1 MRRPQLRRHRAED
14 RESAYASGMDELAGA
29 DVTPEDDEFTV
40 AQDTEF
46 EETEL
51 AFEDD
56 ERTIDDSLQ
65 DEVPG
70 IDEERRVPLPDE
82 PAVPAEED

>member
-1 MRRPQLRRHRAED
+1 MRHDADD
-14 RESAYASGMDELAGA
+14 RESAYASRMDQLAGA
-29 DVTPEDDEFTV
+29 DATPEDDEFTV

-56 ERTIDDSLQ
+56 ERTLDDSVL

>member
-1 MRRPQLRRHRAED
+1 
-14 RESAYASGMDELAGA
+14 MDDLAAG
-29 DVTPEDDEFTV
+29 VTPDDDEFTV

-46 EETEL
+46 EGDDL
-51 AFEDD
+51 AFDD
-56 ERTIDDSLQ
+56 EERTIDDSLK

-82 PAVPAEED
+82 PAADDEE

>member
-1 MRRPQLRRHRAED
+1 
-14 RESAYASGMDELAGA
+14 MDELAGA

-56 ERTIDDSLQ
+56 ERTLDDSLQ

-82 PAVPAEED
+82 RAVPADED

>member
-1 MRRPQLRRHRAED
+1 
-14 RESAYASGMDELAGA
+14 MDDLAGA
-29 DVTPEDDEFTV
+29 DVTPEDDDFTV

-56 ERTIDDSLQ
+56 ERTLDDSLK
-65 DEVPG
+65 DEIPG
-70 IDEERRVPLPDE
+70 IDEERRVALPDE
-82 PAVPAEED
+82 PVPAEED

>member
-1 MRRPQLRRHRAED
+1 
-14 RESAYASGMDELAGA
+14 MDELAGA

-46 EETEL
+46 EEQEL

-56 ERTIDDSLQ
+56 ERTLDDSLQ

>member
-1 MRRPQLRRHRAED
+1 MSRRRHGADVRD
-14 RESAYASGMDELAGA
+14 PAYASGMDELAGA

-46 EETEL
+46 EEGGL

-56 ERTIDDSLQ
+56 ERTLDDSLD

-82 PAVPAEED
+82 PASGDED

>member
-1 MRRPQLRRHRAED
+1 
-14 RESAYASGMDELAGA
+14 MDDLAGA
-29 DVTPEDDEFTV
+29 GVTPDDDEFTV

-46 EETEL
+46 EEDEL
-51 AFEDD
+51 AFDD
-56 ERTIDDSLQ
+56 DDRTIDDSLG

-82 PAVPAEED
+82 PSADD

>member
-1 MRRPQLRRHRAED
+1 
-14 RESAYASGMDELAGA
+14 MDDLAGA

-46 EETEL
+46 EEGEL

-56 ERTIDDSLQ
+56 ERTLDDSLD

-70 IDEERRVPLPDE
+70 VDEERRVPLADE
-82 PAVPAEED
+82 PASADED

>member
-1 MRRPQLRRHRAED
+1 VGRV
-14 RESAYASGMDELAGA
+14 SAYASGMDELAGA

>member
-1 MRRPQLRRHRAED
+1 MGH
-14 RESAYASGMDELAGA
+14 ESAYASGMDELAGA

>member
-1 MRRPQLRRHRAED
+1 
-14 RESAYASGMDELAGA
+14 MDDIAGAGA
-29 DVTPEDDEFTV
+29 DIVPEDDDFTV

-46 EETEL
+46 EEDDL
-51 AFEDD
+51 AFDDD
-56 ERTIDDSLQ
+56 ERTIDDSLK

-82 PAVPAEED
+82 PSADDED

>member
-1 MRRPQLRRHRAED
+1 
-14 RESAYASGMDELAGA
+14 MDDLAGA
-29 DVTPEDDEFTV
+29 DVTPEDDDFTV

-56 ERTIDDSLQ
+56 ERTLDDSLK
-65 DEVPG
+65 DEIPG
-70 IDEERRVPLPDE
+70 IDEERRVALPDE
-82 PAVPAEED
+82 PVPTDED

>member
-1 MRRPQLRRHRAED
+1 
-14 RESAYASGMDELAGA
+14 MDDLAGA
-29 DVTPEDDEFTV
+29 GVTPDDDEFTV

-46 EETEL
+46 EEDDL
-51 AFEDD
+51 AFDDD
-56 ERTIDDSLQ
+56 ERTIDDSLN

-82 PAVPAEED
+82 PAADDEE

>member
-1 MRRPQLRRHRAED
+1 
-14 RESAYASGMDELAGA
+14 MDDLAGA
-29 DVTPEDDEFTV
+29 GVTPDDDEFTV

-46 EETEL
+46 EEDDL
-51 AFEDD
+51 AFDDD
-56 ERTIDDSLQ
+56 ERTIDDSLK

-82 PAVPAEED
+82 PAAHGEE

>member
-1 MRRPQLRRHRAED
+1 
-14 RESAYASGMDELAGA
+14 MDELAGA

>member
-1 MRRPQLRRHRAED
+1 
-14 RESAYASGMDELAGA
+14 MDDLAGA
-29 DVTPEDDEFTV
+29 GVTPDDDEFTV

-46 EETEL
+46 EEDDL
-51 AFEDD
+51 AFDDD
-56 ERTIDDSLQ
+56 ERTIDDSLK

-82 PAVPAEED
+82 PAADGEE